1 MLRSIYDEA
10 YFKNYRTGFTNYH
23 KYFILNGGK
32 SDNYKVNN
40 VNNVIIGNHKTQ
52 KNREK
57 KQNIKQ
63 NRKLKTIKNILNG
76 GEVYGKGKYKFD
88 FKVDKD
94 NDLTKIFIGNH
105 IDCFI
110 GLIHSNNPTELIIQ
124 GFGYNKYCN
133 NSKDLEPGNGTKIMF
148 NTILN
153 YIKVK
158 FKKLKRIELTD
169 TATIKCKSGIINE
182 TFSINLYDLY
192 FLKYAKSYYLQ
203 NFKFKFSYNRH
214 KIIHKQNI
222 INYLQY
228 KLYYNVLIKYISIY
242 ITNDVKYD
250 AMLIELKHFFT
261 INNELKKELTY
272 KEISRNLKTQKFDC
286 GLLYYLTL
294 FIMTYAHLVN
304 LRDVTYHLVLS

>member
-40 VNNVIIGNHKTQ
+40 VIIGNHKTH
-52 KNREK
+52 K
-57 KQNIKQ
+57 KIKVINQNIKQ
-63 NRKLKTIKNILNG
+63 KKKFKTIKYTLNS
-76 GEVYGKGKYKFD
+76 GEIYGKGKYKFD

-94 NDLTKIFIGNH
+94 DDLTKIFIGNH

-110 GLIHSNNPTELIIQ
+110 GLMHSNNPIELIIQ

-133 NSKDLEPGNGTKIMF
+133 ESKDLEPINGTKIMF

-153 YIKVK
+153 YIKAK
-158 FKKLKRIELTD
+158 FKKIKRIELTD
-169 TATIKCKSGIINE
+169 TATIKCKSDIIDE
-182 TFSINLYDLY
+182 TYSINLYDLY
-192 FLKYAKSYYLQ
+192 FLKYAKGYYLQ

-214 KIIHKQNI
+214 KIIHRQNI

-228 KLYYNVLIKYISIY
+228 KLKYNDLVKYLSIY
-242 ITNDVKYD
+242 IKNNVKYND
-250 AMLIELKHFFT
+250 ILVELKHFFT
-261 INNELKKELTY
+261 INSELKKELTY
-272 KEISRNLKTQKFDC
+272 KEISRNLKTQKYDC

-304 LRDVTYHLVLS
+304 LRDITYHLVLS

>member
-40 VNNVIIGNHKTQ
+40 IIIGNHKTH
-52 KNREK
+52 K
-57 KQNIKQ
+57 KIKVINQNIKQ
-63 NRKLKTIKNILNG
+63 NKKFKTIKYTLNG
-76 GEVYGKGKYKFD
+76 GEIYGKGKYKFD

-94 NDLTKIFIGNH
+94 DDLTKIFIGNH

-133 NSKDLEPGNGTKIMF
+133 ESKDLEPINGTKIMF

-153 YIKVK
+153 YIKAK
-158 FKKLKRIELTD
+158 FKKIKRIELTD
-169 TATIKCKSGIINE
+169 TATIKCKSDIIDE
-182 TFSINLYDLY
+182 TYSINLYDLY
-192 FLKYAKSYYLQ
+192 FLKYAKGYYLQ

-214 KIIHKQNI
+214 KIIHRQNI

-228 KLYYNVLIKYISIY
+228 KLKYKDLVKYLSIY
-242 ITNDVKYD
+242 IKNNVKYN
-250 AMLIELKHFFT
+250 AILVELKHFFT
-261 INNELKKELTY
+261 INSELKKELTY
-272 KEISRNLKTQKFDC
+272 KEISRNLKTQKYDC

-304 LRDVTYHLVLS
+304 LRDITYHLVLS

>member
-40 VNNVIIGNHKTQ
+40 VIIENHKTH
-52 KNREK
+52 K
-57 KQNIKQ
+57 KIKVINQNIKQ
-63 NRKLKTIKNILNG
+63 NKKLKTIKHTLNG
-76 GEVYGKGKYKFD
+76 GEIYGKEKYKFD

-94 NDLTKIFIGNH
+94 DDLTKIFIGNH

-124 GFGYNKYCN
+124 GFDYNKYCN
-133 NSKDLEPGNGTKIMF
+133 ESKDLEPINGTKIMF

-153 YIKVK
+153 YIKAK
-158 FKKLKRIELTD
+158 FKKIKRIELND
-169 TATIKCKSGIINE
+169 TATIKCKSDIIDE
-182 TFSINLYDLY
+182 TYSINLYDLY
-192 FLKYAKSYYLQ
+192 FLKYAKGYYLQ

-214 KIIHKQNI
+214 KIIHRQNI

-228 KLYYNVLIKYISIY
+228 KLKYKDLVKYLSIY
-242 ITNDVKYD
+242 IKNNVKYN
-250 AMLIELKHFFT
+250 AILVELKHFFT
-261 INNELKKELTY
+261 INIELKKELTY
-272 KEISRNLKTQKFDC
+272 KEISRNLKTQKYDC

-304 LRDVTYHLVLS
+304 LRDITYHLVLS

>member
-10 YFKNYRTGFTNYH
+10 YFKNYKPGFTNYH

-40 VNNVIIGNHKTQ
+40 IKIGNNKT
-52 KNREK
+52 
-57 KQNIKQ
+57 
-63 NRKLKTIKNILNG
+63 RKTHKTIKKTLNG
-76 GEVYGKGKYKFD
+76 GDIYGKGKYKFD

-94 NDLTKIFIGNH
+94 DDLTKIFIGNY

-110 GLIHSNNPTELIIQ
+110 GLIHSTNPTELIIQ

-133 NSKDLEPGNGTKIMF
+133 ESKNLEPGKGTKIMF

-158 FKKLKRIELTD
+158 FKNIKRIELTD
-169 TATIKCKSGIINE
+169 NAMIKCKSDIMDE

-214 KIIHKQNI
+214 KIIHRQNI

-228 KLYYNVLIKYISIY
+228 KLKYNDLVKYLSIY
-242 ITNDVKYD
+242 IKNNVNYN
-250 AMLIELKHFFT
+250 AVLVELKHFFT
-261 INNELKKELTY
+261 INNEFKRELTY
-272 KEISRNLKTQKFDC
+272 KEISRNLKTQKYDC

-304 LRDVTYHLVLS
+304 LRDVTYHLVLT